1 MEVPMMTRDNP
12 ASNGREVERSI
23 SRRRLLAWSGTAL
36 LAGVAGCS
44 GTNNPGNGT
53 ESPTGTSS
61 PPADSVFE
69 EVEFTGPNLVVTLA
83 EDHDVDRLN
92 LIAPDGSTFEQTTVA
107 EGATTAD
114 LQILYKSGGS
124 YDTGEYELVAVRGE
138 SSDTMSIELRPELS
152 VVDVEPEVDES
163 DQNSTGRL
171 FITVENTGSG
181 PTWVYNIGF
190 RNAPYSN
197 APEVIE
203 GDGIADTRFERP
215 QDPQE
220 EFLQPNTEQR
230 FLKGRGVLIISDDD
244 SVSCEGGSV
253 ELTVVVQTPHGDV
266 EQPIRADLTGGY
278 HIDDQAAVQHPC
290 KNVDIE
296 LLPGGGDDA

>member
-1 MEVPMMTRDNP
+1 MSRNDPTPHD
-12 ASNGREVERSI
+12 REPERSI
-23 SRRRLLAWSGTAL
+23 SRRRLIAWSTTAL
-36 LAGVAGCS
+36 LSGVAGCS
-44 GTNNPGNGT
+44 GTNNPSNGT
-53 ESPTGTSS
+53 ESSTGSPS
-61 PPADSVFE
+61 PPADSVFKG
-69 EVEFTGPNLVVTLA
+69 VEFSGPNLVVSLA

-92 LIAPDGSTFEQTTVA
+92 LIAPDGSTFEQTAVA
-107 EGATTAD
+107 EGATTAE

-138 SSDTMSIELRPELS
+138 SSDTMSVELRPEIS
-152 VVDVEPEVDES
+152 VSDVEPEVDED

-171 FITVENTGSG
+171 FVTVENTGPG

-203 GDGIADTRFERP
+203 GDGVADTRFELP
-215 QDPQE
+215 QNPQQ
-220 EFLQPNTEQR
+220 EFLQPDSEQR

-244 SVSCEGGSV
+244 SVSCEGGSI
-253 ELTVVVQTPHGDV
+253 ELTVVVQTPHGDI
-266 EQPIRADLTGGY
+266 EQPVRADLSGGY

-296 LLPGGGDDA
+296 LLSGGGDDA

>member
-1 MEVPMMTRDNP
+1 MMPRDNP
-12 ASNGREVERSI
+12 AHTDRELERFI

-36 LAGVAGCS
+36 LSGIAGCS
-44 GTNNPGNGT
+44 GTDSPGSGNDST
-53 ESPTGTSS
+53 TRSPS
-61 PPADSVFE
+61 PSADSVFE
-69 EVEFTGPNLVVTLA
+69 GVDFAGPNLVVSLT

-92 LIAPDGSTFEQTTVA
+92 LIAPDGSTFEQTAVA

-114 LQILYKSGGS
+114 LQVLYKSGGS

-138 SSDTMSIELRPELS
+138 SSDTMSIELRPEIS
-152 VVDVEPEVDES
+152 VVDVEPEIDED

-171 FITVENTGSG
+171 FVAVENTGSG
-181 PTWVYNIGF
+181 PTWIYNIGF

-203 GDGIADTRFERP
+203 GDGVADTRFERP

-253 ELTVVVQTPHGDV
+253 ELTVVVQTPHGDI

-296 LLPGGGDDA
+296 LLSGGGDDA

>member
-1 MEVPMMTRDNP
+1 MMSRDNP
-12 ASNGREVERSI
+12 ASNDRALERSI

-36 LAGVAGCS
+36 LTSVAGCS
-44 GTNNPGNGT
+44 GTDNLGGGT
-53 ESPTGTSS
+53 ESSTVSPS
-61 PPADSVFE
+61 PPADFVFE
-69 EVEFTGPNLVVTLA
+69 EVEFTDPNLVVMLTGN
-83 EDHDVDRLN
+83 HDVDRLN
-92 LIAPDGSTFEQTTVA
+92 LIAPDGSTFEQTAVA
-107 EGATTAD
+107 EGATTAEF
-114 LQILYKSGGS
+114 QILYKTGGF
-124 YDTGEYELVAVRGE
+124 YDTGEYKLVAVRGE
-138 SSDTMSIELRPELS
+138 SSDTMSIGLRPELS
-152 VVDVEPEVDES
+152 VVDVEPEIDEN

-171 FITVENTGSG
+171 FVTVENTGSE

-190 RNAPYSN
+190 RNVPYSN

-203 GDGIADTRFERP
+203 GDGVADTRFERP

-220 EFLQPNTEQR
+220 EFLQPDAEQR

-244 SVSCEGGSV
+244 SVSCEGGTV

-266 EQPIRADLTGGY
+266 EQPIRADLSGGY

-296 LLPGGGDDA
+296 LLTGGDDA

>member
-1 MEVPMMTRDNP
+1 MMSRDNP
-12 ASNGREVERSI
+12 APNDRALERSI

-36 LAGVAGCS
+36 LSGVAGCS
-44 GTNNPGNGT
+44 GTNSPGTGT
-53 ESPTGTSS
+53 ESPTGSPS

-69 EVEFTGPNLVVTLA
+69 EVEFAGPNLVVTLA
-83 EDHDVDRLN
+83 EDHDADRLN
-92 LIAPDGSTFEQTTVA
+92 LIAPDGSTFEQTAVA
-107 EGATTAD
+107 EGATTAE
-114 LQILYKSGGS
+114 LQVLYKSGGS
-124 YDTGEYELVAVRGE
+124 YDTGEYELVAVKGE
-138 SSDTMSIELRPELS
+138 SPDTMSIELRPEIS
-152 VVDVEPEVDES
+152 VVDIEPEISED

-171 FITVENTGSG
+171 FVTVENTGSG

-203 GDGIADTRFERP
+203 GDGVADTRFERT

-220 EFLQPNTEQR
+220 EFLQPDTEQR

-244 SVSCEGGSV
+244 SVSCEGGSI
-253 ELTVVVQTPHGDV
+253 ELTVVVQTPHGDI
-266 EQPIRADLTGGY
+266 EQPIRADLSGGY

-296 LLPGGGDDA
+296 LLSGGGDDA